1 MKSEETEAGESSE
14 ETEAGEPSEETEAG
28 EPVEARLDYTLKTVF
43 QKGKRTKSLTSS

>member
-1 MKSEETEAGESSE
+1 MKSE

>member
-1 MKSEETEAGESSE
+1 MK
-14 ETEAGEPSEETEAG
+14 SEETEAG

>member
-1 MKSEETEAGESSE
+1 MLTREIGMKSEK
-14 ETEAGEPSEETEAG
+14 TEAGEPSEETEAG